1 MRLIYAIL
9 SLPSAGITRIRF
21 KGMISARSYKA
32 PHFDCVKVTLFS
44 RSFNLL
50 LILQSNSGRKCRHLL
65 KNLTTKGLEGL
76 Q

>member
-1 MRLIYAIL
+1 MRLIYVIL

-32 PHFDCVKVTLFS
+32 PHFDSVKVTLFS

-50 LILQSNSGRKCRHLL
+50 LILQSNSSKRCRHWL
-65 KNLTTKGLEGL
+65 KNLIIKGTEGL